1 MMGQQMSIGT
11 GRWARPAGALAVA
24 TAGTLALW
32 GLSLMIERPQGWRPP
47 AGAEVA
53 LYIHLFTVIPA
64 VPLGAFVL
72 WGPKGDRRHKQLGRI
87 WGALMMVTAFST
99 FWLQSLSG
107 GFSFI
112 HLFAILTLVSIPLAV
127 WRARRGNIRAHRNA
141 MLGVYVGLI
150 SAGLLALLPGRTLG
164 TLLFG

>member
-1 MMGQQMSIGT
+1 MAVLDRVGASGWTRQ
-11 GRWARPAGALAVA
+11 AAALAVA
-24 TAGTLALW
+24 TAATLAFW
-32 GLSLMIERPQGWRPP
+32 GLSLLIERPDGWRPP

-72 WGPKGDRRHKQLGRI
+72 WGRKGGRTHRLLGRI
-87 WGALMMVTAFST
+87 WGALMMVTALST

-107 GFSFI
+107 GWSFI
-112 HLFAILTLVSIPLAV
+112 HLFSVLTLVSIPLAV
-127 WRARRGNIRAHRNA
+127 WNARRGNIRAHRSA
-141 MLGVYVGLI
+141 MRGVYAGLI
-150 SAGLLALLPGRTLG
+150 SAGLLAMVPGRTLG